1 MWPFDQL
8 RRLFGAR
15 PETINA
21 EAANDRPHELSR
33 TALQYRQA
41 VRDNY
46 DELLERALAGVSKRP
61 IRDARGRFV
70 KRRAF

>member
-15 PETINA
+15 PEMINT
-21 EAANDRPHELSR
+21 EAANDR
-33 TALQYRQA
+33 QA
-41 VRDNY
+41 VRNAH
-46 DELLERALAGVSKRP
+46 EVRLETAVTSLAP
-61 IRDARGRFV
+61 TRDARGRFI